1 MASEIKSTQ
10 SNDRPLVGDVETL
23 GDPAPGRNRDR
34 EDRDETIIR
43 LLRGKLKDREPGNMP
58 ATVPGA
64 EGPEGE
70 DKYEPQ
76 RLSRKICWQYD
87 SSAHK
92 VPLLRR
98 HYI

>member
-1 MASEIKSTQ
+1 MRDDLERPVSAV
-10 SNDRPLVGDVETL
+10 RPLVGGVERL
-23 GDPAPGRNRDR
+23 EGAPPAFDKDRDQDIIQSLRQRLRDR
-34 EDRDETIIR
+34 NADETPVGMNR
-43 LLRGKLKDREPGNMP
+43 RKSDKSE
-58 ATVPGA
+58 
-64 EGPEGE
+64 E

-87 SSAHK
+87 VNAKK